1 MEVFG
6 GIITL
11 EMQITY
17 LKHSMFHGVCRTGYC
32 EVLSRSPPLLRT
44 VVGARLTV
52 SGDILVVATGGGH
65 VLLASRTAVK
75 HPIIHRA
82 SSL

>member
-11 EMQITY
+11 QMQITY
-17 LKHSMFHGVCRTGYC
+17 LKHLMFHGVCRTGYC
-32 EVLSRSPPLLRT
+32 EVLSRSPPLLRS
-44 VVGARLTV
+44 VVGGETV
-52 SGDILVVATGGGH
+52 SGDILVVTTRGGH